1 MWNISHASGT
11 SGESREASFNSEV
24 KFRTFGS
31 AYSAAMRAGFGSRSI
46 ASSAASLRF
55 ALS

>member
-11 SGESREASFNSEV
+11 PGESREASFNSEV
-24 KFRTFGS
+24 EFRSFRFV
-31 AYSAAMRAGFGSRSI
+31 YSAATRAGFGSRNM
-46 ASSAASLRF
+46 ARSAASLRF